1 MADQPT
7 IRFVPHLP
15 DLMERDDYVD
25 DGTAPG
31 ERTIKVRISVTPEGV
46 AILADTQH
54 PVALEELLARLG
66 AREIELMLCG

>member
-15 DLMERDDYVD
+15 DLMERDDYTQ
-25 DGTAPG
+25 DGNTPG
-31 ERTIKVRISVTPEGV
+31 ERTVKVRISVTPEGV
-46 AILADTQH
+46 SILADTQY
-54 PVALEELLARLG
+54 PVELEDLLARLG